1 MLTASDLISILIPS
15 AHPENWTRVWGQ
27 VGQWECMC
35 PMAQL
40 YRTLCNPMDCSLP
53 GSSVCGI
60 FQERILEWVAIS
72 FSREASL
79 PRGRT
84 CISSFSCIGRQI
96 LCR

>member
-1 MLTASDLISILIPS
+1 MVTASNLISILSPS
-15 AHPENWTRVWGQ
+15 PHPKNWTRVLSQ

-35 PMAQL
+35 PMAQS
-40 YRTLCNPMDCSLP
+40 YPILCNPMDWSLP
-53 GSSVCGI
+53 GSFVCGI

-72 FSREASL
+72 FSREASR

-84 CISSFSCIGRQI
+84 CISCIGRQI